1 MRRLIKKN
9 QEKRREELNKNKTN
23 NNTGGGGA
31 QFNKRKNYG
40 NNQIKD
46 NKTTT
51 NKTSSKF
58 IKYKGKMYRRGTPGA
73 KKAEA
78 AEAARKRLGSKNY
91 MTKEKIA
98 ARKKRLKIKK

>member
-9 QEKRREELNKNKTN
+9 QDKRREELNKNKTN
-23 NNTGGGGA
+23 SNPGGGGA

-40 NNQIKD
+40 NNQTGGD
-46 NKTTT
+46 KTTT

-98 ARKKRLKIKK
+98 ERKKRLKIKK

>member
-23 NNTGGGGA
+23 SNPGGGGA

-40 NNQIKD
+40 NNQTGGDK
-46 NKTTT
+46 TT

-98 ARKKRLKIKK
+98 ERKKRLKIKK